1 MIETINNLMQP
12 GFAGFP
18 TDPQQPSQEP
28 APAEEPA
35 QQPAPEPTADELEE
49 ERKNEEEN
57 KKNILPPAEEDPSMV
72 RTAMIMKL
80 YPVVKKN
87 YDDSE
92 LGHQQ
97 QI

>member
-1 MIETINNLMQP
+1 MHSVTVALTRDLTQK
-12 GFAGFP
+12 G
-18 TDPQQPSQEP
+18 
-28 APAEEPA
+28 
-35 QQPAPEPTADELEE
+35 

-57 KKNILPPAEEDPSMV
+57 KKNILPPAEEDPSMM

-97 QI
+97 